1 MLGGTVII
9 GEDILLPTIILR
21 SFIVTMMTMNYPV
34 EPANCI
40 DPIIIPVDEIVLQNI
55 EKGLGQ
61 KTLHG

>member
-1 MLGGTVII
+1 MLGGTVIM

-21 SFIVTMMTMNYPV
+21 SFIVTMMTMNNPV

-40 DPIIIPVDEIVLQNI
+40 DLIIIPVDEIVLQNI